1 MILDETHESK
11 FSLLPLPSCSEKE
24 VSWSQKKEDTCL
36 QKVQSFLTQS
46 SYIQNLEFA
55 SFSKLNIKLKQLSW
69 LKSLISES
77 HLELLVVQENISTRI
92 FTTVSL
98 VAVCRSTSPVLI
110 WTENAFPLLCST
122 VEQFYLDKTIRQL
135 HVTG

>member
-1 MILDETHESK
+1 MN
-11 FSLLPLPSCSEKE
+11 
-24 VSWSQKKEDTCL
+24 L

-77 HLELLVVQENISTRI
+77 HQELLAVQEKMSTCI

-98 VAVCRSTSPVLI
+98 VAVCRSTSAVLI